1 MKGMSYINMDY
12 LKKIGYF
19 SAATLSLVSV
29 VALPVSAEAKTTSTS
44 TPNSA
49 TATTGSSDNST
60 SAQSGSSGSSNKS
73 AAEAQQTAHKRAQAA
88 ANQARLARIIAKGN
102 AEINRRLATLKT
114 LDAKISRAT
123 KLSARDTATLSA
135 TVNTD
140 ITNLTS
146 LETQLDADT
155 TVSAAISDA
164 QSIINSYRV
173 YALVVP
179 QINIIK
185 TADDQQVAEGKL
197 TTLSLKLSSRITAAQ
212 QKGTNVTA
220 LLASLADLNSK
231 TSAAQTISSSIE
243 SGVIGLVPSDY
254 NSNHSVLGGDG
265 SRLKTAQADIKAAIA
280 DAQAI
285 ITQLPASSSKT

>member
-1 MKGMSYINMDY
+1 MDY
-12 LKKIGYF
+12 VKKIGYF
-19 SAATLSLVSV
+19 SALSLSLVSV
-29 VALPVSAEAKTTSTS
+29 VALPVSAEAKTTSTPA
-44 TPNSA
+44 TA
-49 TATTGSSDNST
+49 TATTGSSVTST
-60 SAQSGSSGSSNKS
+60 NASSSNKS
-73 AAEAQQTAHKRAQAA
+73 AAEAQQAAQKQAQAA
-88 ANQARLARIIAKGN
+88 ANQARLARIITRGN

-114 LDAKISRAT
+114 LDAKISSAT
-123 KLSARDTATLSA
+123 KLTPADAATLSA

-146 LETQLDADT
+146 LETKLDADT

-185 TADDQQVAEGKL
+185 AADDQQLAEGKL
-197 TTLSLKLSSRITAAQ
+197 SALSTKLSARITAAQ

-231 TSAAQTISSSIE
+231 VAAAQTISSSIE

-254 NSNHSVLGGDG
+254 NSNHSVLSGDG
-265 SRLKTAQADIKAAIA
+265 SQLKTAQGYIKAAIA
-280 DAQAI
+280 DAQEI
-285 ITQLPASSSKT
+285 ISQLPTSSQ